1 MHPGTAHEGCFAFA
15 FVTMGCRV
23 QFANGAFGTP
33 HRLRCVRRGWNRSSP
48 FTTLPIAHLEQATG
62 GRQSNLINSGQL
74 PPHLSPSFSTFSP
87 TTVTTTQLNQ
97 SLNQINQQSWDGSM
111 MVGPCTI
118 PLNGT
123 SLIASLDS
131 QQAQYHDQV
140 TNRPHEA
147 EWSHE

>member
-1 MHPGTAHEGCFAFA
+1 VFRLFFCDVGMQGSIREW
-15 FVTMGCRV
+15 RV
-23 QFANGAFGTP
+23 WDPSQITLVG
-33 HRLRCVRRGWNRSSP
+33 RGWNSSSP

-62 GRQSNLINSGQL
+62 GKAILINSGQL
-74 PPHLSPSFSTFSP
+74 PPYLSRSFSTFSQ

-97 SLNQINQQSWDGSM
+97 SLNQTNQQSWDGSM
-111 MVGPCTI
+111 MVGLCCTI
-118 PLNGT
+118 PLNQT

-131 QQAQYHDQV
+131 QQAQYHDQA